1 MIVSPVGDKTTTT
14 IYVNNVDFIDS
25 DWTINELNLAINESN
40 LSNLKISLQGNK
52 ARKMRKFV
60 YIFQSTIGYL
70 RMKDNYEITISKCNA
85 GERQLDFTL
94 MDMSYSI
101 MTVLESLFYGFQFQA
116 GQMLLNATNSQ
127 IKFKDVVVRE
137 TLTSE
142 GLIKVIN
149 DSELDFENTQFLDN
163 QILTD
168 DEYSSLTSIT
178 MKSSVVVLNSTFVS
192 NKGGCLYS
200 YLYSKISVHNSSF
213 YNNTGYKSGAISSKG
228 KNTYIILVNNDFIA
242 NVSPY

>member
-40 LSNLKISLQGNK
+40 LSNLKISLQGNME
-52 ARKMRKFV
+52 RKMRKFF
-60 YIFQSTIGYL
+60 YIFQSTLGYL

-85 GERQLDFTL
+85 GERQFDSTL

-101 MTVLESLFYGFQFQA
+101 MTVSHYLLYGLQFQS
-116 GQMLLNATNSQ
+116 GQLLLNATNSQ

-168 DEYSSLTSIT
+168 DEYSSLTTIT

-200 YLYSKISVHNSSF
+200 YLYSKICVHNSSF
-213 YNNTGYKSGAISSKG
+213 YNNTGY
-228 KNTYIILVNNDFIA
+228 
-242 NVSPY
+242 